1 MAVFQ
6 WVILCERAIIEE
18 GAKAVSLISILESI
32 QLPAPP
38 AHLPKAGRG
47 GPIVP
52 LRFFVV
58 QQWSR
63 SKPRMGERV
72 GGRIRLI
79 GPKNEFGAQEFVV
92 DLTGSQRARVI
103 TQAIGFPLQGPG
115 LYRCIVEAKL
125 KTKWTKVG
133 GTEFSL
139 AYMEAG
145 PNLPH

>member
-18 GAKAVSLISILESI
+18 GAKTVSLISMLENI

-38 AHLPKAGRG
+38 PGLFKSGQAG
-47 GPIVP
+47 PVVP

-63 SKPRMGERV
+63 SKPKAGERV
-72 GGRIRLI
+72 AGRIRLS
-79 GPKNEFGAQEFVV
+79 GPKGEFGSQEFVV

-103 TQAIGFPLQGPG
+103 SQSIGFPLQGPG
-115 LYRCIVEAKL
+115 LYKCVIEARL
-125 KTKWTKVG
+125 KADEVTFFAHIRG
-133 GTEFSL
+133 GSL
-139 AYMEAG
+139 D
-145 PNLPH
+145 LVQ